1 MKKNKSTKQAAKK
14 LDKLEKN
21 ADKELR
27 KVQERE
33 NLIRTGRLSA
43 LQELRQLIVA
53 KIVIDADVIDRMI
66 ADSATTVEAVS

>member
-33 NLIRTGRLSA
+33 NLIRTGRLGA
-43 LQELRQLIVA
+43 LHELRQLVVANIIVD
-53 KIVIDADVIDRMI
+53 VDVIDRMI
-66 ADSATTVEAVS
+66 ADSATTVEVTS

>member
-1 MKKNKSTKQAAKK
+1 MKKNKSTKQAEKK

-21 ADKELR
+21 AAKELR

-66 ADSATTVEAVS
+66 ADTETPVEATS

>member
-33 NLIRTGRLSA
+33 NLIRTGRLGA

-66 ADSATTVEAVS
+66 ADTETPVEVTS

>member
-1 MKKNKSTKQAAKK
+1 MKKNTKQAAKK

-21 ADKELR
+21 AAKTLR
-27 KVQERE
+27 KVQARE

-66 ADSATTVEAVS
+66 ADTETPVEVAS